1 MTTFHYQDFDKK
13 EITFVTNNDLA
24 LCLPDVR
31 EKIKSLLSE
40 CIIRALLIT
49 DIDHIHV
56 IHDPVE
62 FNIMREKFPQAHRTE
77 TCLGTDVDSTA
88 RLVKMFAYRNVAIW
102 ETDPDAY
109 IIALGWN

>member
-13 EITFVTNNDLA
+13 EITFVSNNDLA
-24 LCLPDVR
+24 LSLPDVR
-31 EKIKSLLSE
+31 EKIKALLSE

-56 IHDPVE
+56 VNDPSE
-62 FNIMREKFPQAHRTE
+62 FNKLREEFPHAHKTE
-77 TCLGTDVDSTA
+77 TSLGTDSDATA

-109 IIALGWN
+109 IMALGWN